1 MNSKKDMVLHMTV
14 FTGPDP
20 LLDRNPTINLCVC
33 MYIEM
38 QRGENKKGLNT
49 TYVHAAE

>member
-20 LLDRNPTINLCVC
+20 LLDRDPTINLCVC
-33 MYIEM
+33 IAM
-38 QRGENKKGLNT
+38 QVGENKKGLNT